1 MRKFKNQR
9 NKLFWNGGFRLL
21 KLAIILMIISCFVF
35 PNQYAF
41 GQKSKKQLEKEKKE
55 NLRKLDQAKRVLK
68 EVKKEKKSSISQL
81 NQIKQQARLKERQ
94 IAGIQGELG
103 VIQTDISRLVSEQ
116 ENLATTLVNIKKE
129 YGAMVY
135 AAAKANIS
143 NQLIYLFASKTF
155 NQFFMRIQYMRY
167 YAEARRNQAYQI
179 VNLTNK
185 LDNQKQKL
193 AEVKQG
199 KERLLTTE
207 EKEKQQLETL
217 KKDQDKVVKE
227 LSKREIELRERI
239 ENHKSAVKK
248 LERLISDMVQA
259 EIRKSR
265 TLNGPPPPNESGSG
279 IDQRMSLTPEG
290 KLISKSFNGNK
301 NKLAWPVQNGFI
313 STGFGRHEHSV
324 LKRVYV
330 DNLGID
336 ISTKPGE
343 RVRSVFEGTVGLVG
357 QVPGMDGQ
365 IVMIRHGDF
374 FTVYSGLKNVR
385 VSSGQKVKL
394 KEVIGEVVKDDEVGA
409 ILQFQIWRNN
419 KRLDP
424 EEWLANE

>member
-1 MRKFKNQR
+1 MRKYRIPRFDIFYRAIKSYFLSGFLLLLTG
-9 NKLFWNGGFRLL
+9 LF
-21 KLAIILMIISCFVF
+21 ICFSHSVE
-35 PNQYAF
+35 A
-41 GQKSKKQLEKEKKE
+41 QKSKKQLEREKKE
-55 NLRKLDQAKRVLK
+55 NLRKLEQANRVLR
-68 EVKKEKKSSISQL
+68 EVKQEKKVSISQL
-81 NQIKQQARLKERQ
+81 NAIRQQARLKERH

-103 VIQTDISRLVSEQ
+103 TLQNDISKLISEQ
-116 ENLATTLVNIKKE
+116 ENLAITLSQIKKE
-129 YGAMVY
+129 YAAMVY
-135 AAAKANIS
+135 AASKANIS
-143 NQLIYLFASKTF
+143 NQLIYLFASQTF
-155 NQFFMRIQYMRY
+155 NQFFMRLQYMRY
-167 YAEARRNQAYQI
+167 YSEARRNQARQI
-179 VNLTNK
+179 ADLTNQ
-185 LDNQKQKL
+185 LHNQKEKL

-207 EKEKQQLETL
+207 EKEKQQLEAL
-217 KKDQDKVVKE
+217 KSDQDKVVKE
-227 LSKREIELRERI
+227 LSKREIELRDRI
-239 ENHKSAVKK
+239 ENHKAAVKK

-259 EIRKSR
+259 EIRKSKS
-265 TLNGPPPPNESGSG
+265 LNGPPAPSDPGSG

-330 DNLGID
+330 DNLGVD
-336 ISTKPGE
+336 ISTRAGE
-343 RVRSVFEGTVGLVG
+343 KVRSVFEGTVGLVG

-385 VSSGQKVKL
+385 VASGQKVKL
-394 KEVIGEVVKDDEVGA
+394 KEIIGEVVKDDEEGA
-409 ILQFQIWRNN
+409 VLQFQIWRNN